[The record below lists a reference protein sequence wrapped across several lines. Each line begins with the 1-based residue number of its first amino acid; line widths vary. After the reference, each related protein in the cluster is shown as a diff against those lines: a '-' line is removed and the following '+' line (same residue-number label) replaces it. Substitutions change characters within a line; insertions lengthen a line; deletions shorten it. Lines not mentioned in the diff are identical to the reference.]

1 LNRWLKGQ
9 TLSSPQSP
17 QVSEHLPFDAR
28 ALLVR
33 AAKTPITNGDPLA
46 RVRAI
51 EQASDSVRHHYPY
64 FFKKDPS

>member
-1 LNRWLKGQ
+1 
-9 TLSSPQSP
+9 
-17 QVSEHLPFDAR
+17 VSEHLPFDAR